1 MIYYYEIRN
10 EDGGREDTE
19 LLAMFYGAVWESAL
33 NRLHHDCDGR
43 LLTLSLNGRKYY
55 IYRFPAHP

>member
-1 MIYYYEIRN
+1 MTYYYEIRN
-10 EDGGREDTE
+10 EDGGREDTG
-19 LLAMFYGAVWESAL
+19 LLAMFYGKVWESAL

-55 IYRFPAHP
+55 IYRFPAQP